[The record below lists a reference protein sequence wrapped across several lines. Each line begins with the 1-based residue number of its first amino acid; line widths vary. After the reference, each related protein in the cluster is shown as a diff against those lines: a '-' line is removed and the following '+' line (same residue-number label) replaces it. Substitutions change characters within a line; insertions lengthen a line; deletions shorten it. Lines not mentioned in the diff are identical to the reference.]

1 MQVLVHGEVLNQIGG
16 VRARGRKN
24 VVGEF
29 GSIYAFA
36 FGLER
41 WDHALFKADVYWVSC
56 LQRRDTR

>member
-1 MQVLVHGEVLNQIGG
+1 VQVLVHGEVLNQIGG

-29 GSIYAFA
+29 GSIYAFS

-41 WDHALFKADVYWVSC
+41 WDRALFKAHVY
-56 LQRRDTR
+56 